1 MEGLSAGEAPTAGAG
16 PSRPQVQP
24 MPKHHSCLQVQ
35 PGSGCLQEDRHWWPG
50 LPAFVK
56 AAALWAP
63 RPVEGKGWSGG
74 MAFGVGARWAVVWG
88 QRDIYLRGVREL
100 GPRPWNGCSAVQ
112 SGPDTGP
119 LWKSPGALAGRAY
132 LALVPTLSQAFGGVP
147 AEDWAGA

>member
-1 MEGLSAGEAPTAGAG
+1 
-16 PSRPQVQP
+16 
-24 MPKHHSCLQVQ
+24 MPKRYGCLQVQ

-74 MAFGVGARWAVVWG
+74 MAFGVGGEVGSSLGAERHLSSGSVG
-88 QRDIYLRGVREL
+88 EL
-100 GPRPWNGCSAVQ
+100 GPRPWNGCSVAQ

-119 LWKSPGALAGRAY
+119 LWKSPGTLAGRAY